1 MSAATY
7 VKGFHDDERTKK
19 MCYHDLGA
27 TGMKVSVIGF
37 GAAPLGKVY
46 DADLTDEQG
55 VSALRHALR
64 GGINYIDT
72 APYYGQGK
80 SEAVLG
86 NALKDIPREAYYIAT
101 KVGRYETADN
111 PEGMFDFSAERVTRG
126 VDESLKLLGLEYVD
140 LIQVHDVE
148 FASSVDLII
157 DETLPALEK
166 IRKQGKTKFIGITG
180 YPIQVLRTIVE
191 RSKVKIDTVLSYC
204 HLSLNDSSLLQH
216 AAFFQERNVALISA
230 SPLSMAL
237 LTDSGPRSWHIASD
251 EIKKA
256 CREAGAN
263 CRQHGHDISAIALK
277 YSISHTKDVP
287 LTLIGMDSKDQVDKN
302 LKAVEE
308 GSSEE
313 PGRYLFTTNLINRF
327 FSSIEQPGWE
337 GIEVKQ
343 YREALSRLNEAKK

>member
-7 VKGFHDDERTKK
+7 VQGFHDDERTNK

-46 DADLTDEQG
+46 DADLSDEQG
-55 VSALRHALR
+55 VAALRHALR

-86 NALKDIPREAYYIAT
+86 NALKHIPREAYYIAT

-111 PEGMFDFSAERVTRG
+111 LEGMFDFSAERVTRG
-126 VDESLKLLGLEYVD
+126 VDESLKLLGIEYVD

-166 IRKQGKTKFIGITG
+166 IKKQGKAKFIGITG

-191 RSKVKIDTVLSYC
+191 RSKVKIDSVLSYC

-237 LTDSGPRSWHIASD
+237 LTDRGPPSWHIASD

-256 CREAGAN
+256 CREASVY

-287 LTLIGMDSKDQVDKN
+287 LTLIGMDSIEQVDKN
-302 LKAVEE
+302 AKAVEE

-313 PGRYLFTTNLINRF
+313 QVQFTATLINRY
-327 FSSIEQPGWE
+327 FSSIEEPGWE